1 MGYVW
6 AIVVAGLIGTVATII
21 AMLFRGA
28 IAADSGRRAAVTL
41 AFTFGTFSLS
51 WVLASSALARADVY
65 RFAPAK
71 IEPWLALAMVV
82 PLVAVLL
89 ATRVPVVSRILDQPD
104 TQWWLAVAQIFRVE
118 GAAFLIVMALGD
130 LPAGFALPAGLGDI
144 AIGLGAIYLARELR
158 HGRVNRRLVWFN
170 MLGLL
175 DLVVATALG
184 VTAAPGLAH
193 ILQLSP
199 STEQIAL
206 LPLVLIPTTLV
217 PLAAALHIVSLRKL
231 KLAASASAKA
241 EPALVGA

>member
-1 MGYVW
+1 MSYAW
-6 AIVVAGLIGTVATII
+6 AIVAAGLVGTIATIS
-21 AMLFRGA
+21 ATLFRGA
-28 IAADSGRRAAVTL
+28 IAANLGRWLATRIAVI
-41 AFTFGTFSLS
+41 FGTVWTT
-51 WVLASSALARADVY
+51 WVLASAMLAHADVY

-89 ATRVPVVSRILDQPD
+89 ATRTPVASRILDQWD
-104 TQWWLAVAQIFRVE
+104 TQWWLTVAQIFRVE
-118 GAAFLIVMALGD
+118 GAAFLIVMALGE

-144 AIGLGAIYLARELR
+144 AVGFGAIYLARHLR
-158 HGRVNRRLVWFN
+158 HGNAGRRLVWFN
-170 MLGLL
+170 ILGLL

-193 ILQLSP
+193 VLQLSP

-231 KLAASASAKA
+231 STAAPTASKSI
-241 EPALVGA
+241 LVGA